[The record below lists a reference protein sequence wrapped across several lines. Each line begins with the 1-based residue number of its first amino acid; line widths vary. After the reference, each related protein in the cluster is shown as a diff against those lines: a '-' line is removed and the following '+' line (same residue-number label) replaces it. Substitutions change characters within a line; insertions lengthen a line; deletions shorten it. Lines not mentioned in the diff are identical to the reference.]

1 MFPVNEGNRKAGSE
15 EADLDALFMAYREA
29 CGAPDGSAN
38 FMPKLWQRIESR
50 QRFSFSFRR
59 VARGFVTAAIAATLA
74 MSIYLVLPRFSSS
87 LSTGSYVD
95 VLAASHNSENSDLY
109 DTLGYDS
116 GASAG
121 EL

>member
-1 MFPVNEGNRKAGSE
+1 MFPFNEGNRDKG
-15 EADLDALFMAYREA
+15 LDALFRAYREA
-29 CGAPDGSAN
+29 CGAPDASAN
-38 FMPKLWQRIESR
+38 FMPQLWQRIDSR
-50 QRFSFSFRR
+50 QKFSFSFGR
-59 VARGFVTAAIAATLA
+59 VARAFVTAAIAATLA
-74 MSIYLVLPRFSSS
+74 MTTYLAMPRFSSS

-109 DTLGYDS
+109 DTVGYDS